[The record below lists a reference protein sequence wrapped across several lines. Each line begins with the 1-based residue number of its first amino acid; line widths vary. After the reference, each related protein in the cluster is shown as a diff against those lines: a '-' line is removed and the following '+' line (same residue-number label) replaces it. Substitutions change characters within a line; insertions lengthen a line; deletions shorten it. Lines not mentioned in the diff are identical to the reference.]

1 MEKDVIGLKQANKY
15 DRIVKENMES
25 VLPVFMNGVLNLDI
39 SESQEIPDDLQYT
52 KERKPDVLKKITDRK
67 NRTFICHI
75 EWQSQNDKNMA
86 YRMAEYAVM
95 LYRKYRIPVKQYV
108 IFMGQDAVT
117 MKTTIK
123 HKNLRFWYK
132 IISLK
137 EIDYKFFLQS
147 EDPEIKV
154 FAILANFG
162 NDDTETA
169 LENILQEISTT
180 ADGDLAKEKH
190 NNQLRVLVQLRND
203 NVKLKF
209 EDMISTRTFFK
220 VKDDAFYKIGKKEG
234 IVEGK
239 EEGRVEGKEEGK
251 VEGEAANKKQTAIR
265 LKELGCDT
273 EFTSKVLNI
282 PIHEVETLIEP
293 LQMEI

>member
-1 MEKDVIGLKQANKY
+1 MGLKQANKY

-25 VLPVFMNGVLNLDI
+25 VLPVFMKGVLNLDI
-39 SESQEIPDDLQYT
+39 SESREIPDDLQYT
-52 KERKPDVLKKITDRK
+52 KERKPDVLKRITDRN

-132 IISLK
+132 IIPLK

-147 EDPEIKV
+147 EDPEVKV

-162 NDDTETA
+162 NDDIETA
-169 LENILQEISTT
+169 LDRILNEIRT
-180 ADGDLAKEKH
+180 ASDGSLAEDKH

-209 EDMISTRTFFK
+209 KHMISTRTFFK
-220 VKDDAFYKIGKKEG
+220 VKDDAFYQIGKEDG

-239 EEGRVEGKEEGK
+239 EEGKA
-251 VEGEAANKKQTAIR
+251 EGEAAKQAQTAVR
-265 LKELGCDT
+265 MKELGCDT
-273 EFTSKVLNI
+273 ELISKVLNI
-282 PIHEVETLIEP
+282 PIAEVEQLIEP
-293 LQMEI
+293 LQMGI